1 MEHIYDNDILTIK
14 LPKRIDSNNASD
26 VDKEVFAA
34 IEEYGAKS
42 IVLDAADTEYI
53 SSAGLRVILKLKK
66 AVADSK
72 IINASPEVY
81 DIFSMTGFVD
91 IIDVKKAFREIS
103 VEGCEIIGKGG
114 HGTVYRINGD
124 TILKLYSKDEPLA
137 EIEREIEYARNA
149 FVAGIPTAI
158 PFDVVKC
165 GDSYGSVFELINAD
179 TMGNLLAAN
188 PDKYDEYSKKY
199 VDLVNTLHTTEA
211 DTSRLSSIKDL
222 YNQWADEMAE
232 LLTAD
237 EISILHEIINSVP
250 DRNTFVHGDIH
261 PQNVMVQDGELVFI
275 DLADMTYGHPVFD
288 YMGMALTHVIAG
300 SRNSE
305 RALQIMG
312 IDYATCLRLWND
324 LVKARF
330 GSLGEEGL
338 KKMNGL
344 LTALGMM
351 KFTVASAVNKTN
363 PQQLKETLINISRQT
378 FFPNAKNLIGAVKF

>member
-1 MEHIYDNDILTIK
+1 MEHTYNDGILTIK
-14 LPKRIDSNNASD
+14 LPKRIDSNNASE
-26 VDKEVFAA
+26 VEKELFAA
-34 IEEYGAKS
+34 IDECGAKS
-42 IVLDAADTEYI
+42 VVLDAADTEYI
-53 SSAGLRVILKLKK
+53 SSAGLRVVLKLKK
-66 AVADSK
+66 AIADSK

-81 DIFSMTGFVD
+81 DIFSMTGFID
-91 IIDVKKAFREIS
+91 IIDVKKAFREVS

-114 HGTVYRINGD
+114 HGTVYRLNGD
-124 TILKLYSKDEPLA
+124 TILKMYAETEPLA

-158 PFDVVKC
+158 AFDVVKC
-165 GDSYGSVFELINAD
+165 GNCYGSVFELINAD
-179 TMGNLLAAN
+179 TLGNLLAAN
-188 PDKYDEYSKKY
+188 PDRYDEYSKKY
-199 VDLVNTLHTTEA
+199 IELVNTLHTTEA
-211 DTSRLSSIKDL
+211 DTSRLSNIKGL
-222 YNQWADEMAE
+222 YNQWADEMSG

-237 EISILHEIINSVP
+237 EIGILHEIINSVP

-300 SRNSE
+300 SRAPQRSV
-305 RALQIMG
+305 QIMG
-312 IDYATCLRLWND
+312 IDYDTGVRLWND
-324 LVKARF
+324 MIKARF

-344 LTALGMM
+344 LTAFGMM

-363 PQQLKETLINISRQT
+363 TRELKETLINISRQT